1 MILSFTLQRLGTKAV
16 AMDNNRELAGQ
27 VALVTGAGTGI
38 GRAIA
43 RALASAGARV
53 AVSDI
58 DLEAARRV
66 ALELPGAIPLCL
78 DVTSPESAA
87 RAVAAVEADLGPID
101 ILVNN
106 AGVSTMNHIEDLT
119 VEEWDF
125 NFDVNAKGVFLVT
138 RAALPGMIARRGGCI
153 VNTASM
159 AGKKAVPLLAHYAAS
174 KWACIGF
181 TVSAAVELGPHGIRV
196 NCVCP
201 GYVETSMQEREL
213 VWEGELRGLPPQEVA
228 DGYVRLTP
236 LSRMETAEDVA
247 RVVVWLCSPQAE
259 FVTGAA
265 IDVTGGAHLT

>member
-1 MILSFTLQRLGTKAV
+1 MILSITLQRLETKAEV
-16 AMDNNRELAGQ
+16 MDISRELAGQ

-43 RALASAGARV
+43 HALASAGARV

-58 DLEAARRV
+58 DLEAAQRV
-66 ALELPGAIPLCL
+66 ALELPAAIPLFL

-87 RAVAAVEADLGPID
+87 QGVAATEAALGPID

-106 AGVSTMNHIEDLT
+106 AGVSTMNRIEDLS
-119 VEEWDF
+119 VAEWDF

-138 RAALPGMIARRGGCI
+138 HAALPGMIARRAGCI

-181 TVSAAVELGPHGIRV
+181 TVSAAVELGPLGIRV

-213 VWEGELRGLPPQEVA
+213 VWEGELRRLPPQEVA

-236 LSRMETAEDVA
+236 LGRMETVDDVA
-247 RVVVWLCSPQAE
+247 QVVRWLCSPQAE